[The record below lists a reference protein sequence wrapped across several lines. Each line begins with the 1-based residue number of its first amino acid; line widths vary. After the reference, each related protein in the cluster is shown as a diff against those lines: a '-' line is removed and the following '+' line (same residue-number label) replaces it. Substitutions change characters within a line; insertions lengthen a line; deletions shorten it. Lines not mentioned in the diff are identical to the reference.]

1 MTKQPTKSNEITLTR
16 FYEAPVSAVWEAWTD
31 PDQVGQ
37 WWGPRGFSLTTHSK
51 DLRVGGHWH
60 YTMHGPD
67 GVDYVNKTKYFEV
80 EKEAKLVY
88 DHGGSDERKPLFRVT
103 VIFRKVTG
111 GTQLVM
117 TMACPTVE
125 DAEQTKGFIKKAGG
139 NATWDRLGEFL
150 TKKSTNKETFIIN
163 RAFNAPIDV
172 MYDMWTNP
180 EHFSKWLPPTGFNMK
195 FIKID
200 LRPGGEG
207 QAVGYGHVGSEDQLA
222 IKQVNALVPEVPGLH
237 IAFTA
242 RTRAAVVA
250 FYQAAVA
257 SGGRDNGAPGLR
269 PGYGDNY
276 FASFVIDPEG
286 HRLEAVCR
294 LSD

>member
-1 MTKQPTKSNEITLTR
+1 MLHHVSLGARDIEGAAR
-16 FYEAPVSAVWEAWTD
+16 FYDAALAPLGYVRVW
-31 PDQVGQ
+31 
-37 WWGPRGFSLTTHSK
+37 S
-51 DLRVGGHWH
+51 
-60 YTMHGPD
+60 
-67 GVDYVNKTKYFEV
+67 
-80 EKEAKLVY
+80 
-88 DHGGSDERKPLFRVT
+88 
-103 VIFRKVTG
+103 
-111 GTQLVM
+111 
-117 TMACPTVE
+117 
-125 DAEQTKGFIKKAGG
+125 
-139 NATWDRLGEFL
+139 
-150 TKKSTNKETFIIN
+150 
-163 RAFNAPIDV
+163 
-172 MYDMWTNP
+172 
-180 EHFSKWLPPTGFNMK
+180 
-195 FIKID
+195 D